1 MNNQLND
8 HLVELHHKVAALRVY
23 DDVAGKDLNSYSHEF
38 GKMINDLLEVDAHV
52 FNDIHLAY
60 IEHTVKNCSL
70 AAKGPSEHERT
81 TAFYTGVDAL
91 NSNINDSLEYFSV
104 HH

>member
-8 HLVELHHKVAALRVY
+8 HLVDLHHKVAALKVY
-23 DDVAGKDLNSYSHEF
+23 DDEAGKKLNTYSHEF
-38 GKMINDLLEVDAHV
+38 GKMINDLLAVDTDK

-60 IEHTVKNCSL
+60 IEHTVKNCSI
-70 AAKGPSEHERT
+70 AAKGQTESERSEG
-81 TAFYTGVDAL
+81 FYNGVGAL
-91 NSNINDSLEYFSV
+91 NDNINDSLEYFSV